1 MGELQADLTEA
12 REELTEAQAEMVA
25 ASATLAAAPPLPVAP
40 PTDIVIHDIADDDED
55 VPSRFEC
62 ADDQTALLASFESLP
77 GDAQRR

>member
-1 MGELQADLTEA
+1 LP
-12 REELTEAQAEMVA
+12 
-25 ASATLAAAPPLPVAP
+25 ATAPANA
-40 PTDIVIHDIADDDED
+40 VIHDIADDDED